1 MGLAMSRYDDFDRM
15 VSEFMSDFGFLATY
29 EAKTSESVND
39 TTNKIIPVFE
49 DIEIEAIKM
58 ELVRPPEGSQGSKSG
73 TLIQDGDQMLY
84 VRPTEKSDIF
94 ADAMTVNPTSDR
106 IKINGILWKIIS
118 CKSYDPSA
126 SDCILYELYIRK

>member
-1 MGLAMSRYDDFDRM
+1 MMKDFGSIM
-15 VSEFMSDFGFLATY
+15 VYSHKVSESFD
-29 EAKTSESVND
+29 D
-39 TTNKIIPVFE
+39 TTNKTIPVFQ
-49 DIEIEAIKM
+49 DIEVEAIKM
-58 ELVRPPEGSQGSKSG
+58 ELVRPPEGSQGSKLG
-73 TLIQDGDQMLY
+73 TLIQAGDQMLY

-126 SDCILYELYIRK
+126 SDCVLYELYIRK